1 MSVKGLRNLYQPIQP
16 AVKQSAADEVFYQEY
31 LPDLRLQQLIYCFWE
46 LKTERPLQADFC
58 YRVVADGCMD
68 LLMEMNNPS
77 ASYITGLA
85 TSYIEFPIG
94 PYFHY
99 VGIRFLPGGFPRFF
113 GVDASTLTNRFEDL
127 KAVVPELSDFL
138 TGRFVEAQKDST
150 LKETLD
156 QYFLERLVATPLQE
170 DHRVLE
176 AMKLILEQKGQVPL
190 AELNTGLSPRQLR
203 RRFHFYLG
211 DSAKTFSKV
220 VRFQQFLQAKP
231 SRQALKQDKL
241 FYDVGYYDQAHFI
254 KEFKHFYGL
263 TPNKALD

>member
-1 MSVKGLRNLYQPIQP
+1 MSVRGLRNLYQPIQP
-16 AVKQSAADEVFYQEY
+16 AVKQSEEDEVFYREY
-31 LPDLRLQQLIYCFWE
+31 LPDLRLQQLIYCYWE

-68 LLMEMNNPS
+68 LLLEMHDPS
-77 ASYITGLA
+77 TSYITGLA

-99 VGIRFLPGGFPRFF
+99 VGVRFLPGGFPRFF

-127 KAVVPELSDFL
+127 RSVVPEVADFL
-138 TGRFVEAQKDST
+138 TGRFIEVQEISS

-156 QYFLERLVATPLQE
+156 QYFLERLMASSLLE
-170 DHRVLE
+170 DDRVLE
-176 AMKLILEQKGQVPL
+176 AMKLILEQKGQIPL
-190 AELNTGLSPRQLR
+190 TEINTGLSPRQLR

-220 VRFQQFLQAKP
+220 IRFQQFLQAKP
-231 SRQALKQDKL
+231 SRQALKQERL

-263 TPNKALD
+263 TPTKALD

>member
-16 AVKQSAADEVFYQEY
+16 AVKQSASDEVFYQEY
-31 LPDLRLQQLIYCFWE
+31 LPDLRLQQLIYCYWE

-68 LLMEMNNPS
+68 LLMEMNDPS

-99 VGIRFLPGGFPRFF
+99 VGVRFLPGGFPRFF

-127 KAVVPELSDFL
+127 KTVVPELSKFF
-138 TGRFVEAQKDST
+138 TGRFI
-150 LKETLD
+150 ETQRTTSLREVLD
-156 QYFLERLVATPLQE
+156 RYFLERLVHSPLLE
-170 DHRVLE
+170 DDRVLD
-176 AMKLILEQKGQVPL
+176 AMKLILEQKGQVSL
-190 AELNTGLSPRQLR
+190 AKLNIGFSPRQLR

-211 DSAKTFSKV
+211 DTAKTFSKV

-241 FYDVGYYDQAHFI
+241 FYDIGYYDQAHFI

-263 TPNKALD
+263 TPTKALD